1 MPADPPARDD
11 TGDAERDPRPGGA
24 DAPDA
29 SASAEGEPAPRPVE
43 RLSAQDVY
51 VAVRRAAEPLAILDP
66 EGRFVFANDA
76 FEALVGSEGAPD
88 LHGRRWSGLLAP
100 GEAGR
105 LERESRPSLRS
116 GDVWRGRV
124 ALRSTPEE
132 GKGVETPARAGR
144 PGGLE
149 ISLTP
154 LPEDRVLLGAA
165 PPGPANPPRDRR
177 VEEGREA
184 HDSTESLH
192 DPVTGLAAPALFHEL
207 ARRSLAAA
215 RREGRTGAV
224 LVVQFG
230 LLSGQDAPSEPG
242 DERRLLQVAAGRLE
256 RALDGADA
264 AGLLPGS
271 RFAVAAD
278 DVDGEAEAVR
288 LGRRLVEALEPD
300 VPVGGV
306 RRSALPA
313 AGVAL
318 PSGGEA
324 SPEEPIERASEA
336 ATVAVRERG
345 LPVRVHRPGLG
356 PTIPYRATL
365 TDELRRALG
374 RYALT
379 LHHQPVVGLEAGEP
393 AGWQILV
400 RWPHPR
406 HGLLEASRFVPL
418 AREAG
423 LVRRLDR
430 WVLARAALE
439 EGRLE
444 DRPRDRSPLPVSV
457 HLASETWSDPGL
469 AGYVERALDD
479 RPASASPLLL
489 HLEADVARA
498 SPREMRSVVAEVRDA
513 GVGIAVEGIR
523 ADNASTSYLESLA
536 PDLVCVERSLAA
548 GAADDETRLG
558 VLRTLTDVAHTLGA
572 RVRAEGIERASELA
586 VVREAG
592 CDEARGHLVGWPTAS
607 RSPDAQ
613 AFEVTTS

>member
-1 MPADPPARDD
+1 MPADPPVRDD
-11 TGDAERDPRPGGA
+11 SEDAERDPRPDGA
-24 DAPDA
+24 EASDA
-29 SASAEGEPAPRPVE
+29 SATGEGEPARPVE

-76 FEALVGSEGAPD
+76 FGALVGAEPGSD
-88 LHGRRWSGLLAP
+88 LHGRRWSALLAP
-100 GEAGR
+100 GEAER

-116 GDVWRGRV
+116 GDAWRGRV
-124 ALRSTPEE
+124 ELTSGSE
-132 GKGVETPARAGR
+132 GDGEASQPRARR

-154 LPEDRVLLGAA
+154 LPDDRVLLGADR
-165 PPGPANPPRDRR
+165 PGPTNPSRKRR
-177 VEEGREA
+177 AEEGR
-184 HDSTESLH
+184 DPTEPLH
-192 DPVTGLAAPALFHEL
+192 DPVTGLASPALFREL

-215 RREGRTGAV
+215 RREERTGAV
-224 LVVQFG
+224 LVVELG
-230 LLSGQDAPSEPG
+230 LLSGENAPSEPG
-242 DERRLLQVAAGRLE
+242 DEQRLLQVAGSRLE

-264 AGLLPGS
+264 AGLLPGG

-288 LGRRLVEALEPD
+288 LGRRLVEALKPG
-300 VPVGGV
+300 VPVGGA
-306 RRSALPA
+306 RRSALPV

-318 PSGGEA
+318 PTTGETN
-324 SPEEPIERASEA
+324 PEELIERASEA
-336 ATVAVRERG
+336 AAAAVRERG

-356 PTIPYRATL
+356 PAIPYRATL

-379 LHHQPVVGLEAGEP
+379 LHHQPVVGLDAGAP
-393 AGWQILV
+393 AGWQVLV

-439 EGRLE
+439 E
-444 DRPRDRSPLPVSV
+444 DRTEDRSPLPVSV
-457 HLASETWSDPGL
+457 HLASETWTDPGL
-469 AGYVERALDD
+469 TGYVERAMAD
-479 RPASASPLLL
+479 RPGSASPLLL
-489 HLEADVARA
+489 HMEADVARA
-498 SPREMRSVVAEVRDA
+498 SLPEMRSVVAEIRDA

-548 GAADDETRLG
+548 GAADDDTRLG

-572 RVRAEGIERASELA
+572 RVRAEGIERAAELA
-586 VVREAG
+586 AVREAG
-592 CDEARGHLVGWPTAS
+592 CDEARGHLIGWPAAS
-607 RSPDAQ
+607 RSLAD
-613 AFEVTTS
+613 EDLEGIRT

>member
-11 TGDAERDPRPGGA
+11 TGDAGRDARPDGA
-24 DAPDA
+24 NGPDA
-29 SASAEGEPAPRPVE
+29 SASEEGEPARPVE

-76 FEALVGSEGAPD
+76 FEALVRTEEGSD
-88 LHGRRWSGLLAP
+88 LHGRRWSSLLAP
-100 GEAGR
+100 GEAER

-116 GDVWRGRV
+116 GDAWRGRV
-124 ALRSTPEE
+124 ALRGVPEQGDGE
-132 GKGVETPARAGR
+132 ESPLPARR

-154 LPEDRVLLGAA
+154 LPDDRVLLGAGRV
-165 PPGPANPPRDRR
+165 GPANPPRGRR
-177 VEEGREA
+177 AEEGREGHEPA
-184 HDSTESLH
+184 EPLH

-215 RREGRTGAV
+215 RREARTGAV
-224 LVVQFG
+224 LVVQLG
-230 LLSGQDAPSEPG
+230 LLSGEDAPSEPG
-242 DERRLLQVAAGRLE
+242 DERRILQVAGGRLE
-256 RALDGADA
+256 RALDEADA
-264 AGLLPGS
+264 AGLLPGG

-288 LGRRLVEALEPD
+288 LGRRLVEALEPG

-318 PSGGEA
+318 PSTGEA
-324 SPEEPIERASEA
+324 SPEELIERASEA
-336 ATVAVRERG
+336 ATAAVRERG

-365 TDELRRALG
+365 IDELRRALG

-379 LHHQPVVGLEAGEP
+379 LHHQPVVSLDAGEP

-400 RWPHPR
+400 RWSHPR

-439 EGRLE
+439 EGRVE
-444 DRPRDRSPLPVSV
+444 DRSRDRSPLPVSV

-498 SPREMRSVVAEVRDA
+498 SLPEMRSVVAEVRDA

-548 GAADDETRLG
+548 GAAADDTRLG

-572 RVRAEGIERASELA
+572 RVRAEGIERAAELA
-586 VVREAG
+586 AVREAG
-592 CDEARGHLVGWPTAS
+592 CDEVRGHLVGWPAAS
-607 RSPDAQ
+607 RSLAAN
-613 AFEVTTS
+613 AFEVTKS